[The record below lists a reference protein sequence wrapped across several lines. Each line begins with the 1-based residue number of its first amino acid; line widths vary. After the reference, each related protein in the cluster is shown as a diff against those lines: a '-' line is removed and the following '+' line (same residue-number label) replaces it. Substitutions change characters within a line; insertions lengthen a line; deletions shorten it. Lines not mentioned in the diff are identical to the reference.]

1 MSSSK
6 KTFYLFMNKNI
17 NKENIMKFA
26 KIRDVKSPNR
36 GTPQSAGIDFFI
48 PNDWNGGEPLDL
60 QPGGNILIPS
70 GIKVNVPTGYALIAF
85 NKSGVA
91 AKKGLIVGACVIDED
106 YQGEVHLNVINT
118 NHEWETHRDG
128 VYYKDSGF
136 VKIVPG
142 EKLLQC
148 ILVPVNYANPEEVVV
163 EELYAEESLRGSGGF
178 GSTGVE

>member
-1 MSSSK
+1 
-6 KTFYLFMNKNI
+6 
-17 NKENIMKFA
+17 MKYS

-48 PNDWNGGEPLDL
+48 PNDWNGGMPMDL
-60 QPGGNILIPS
+60 QPGANILIPS

-91 AKKGLIVGACVIDED
+91 SKKGLIVGACVIDED

-118 NHEWETHRDG
+118 QQEFETHCEG

-136 VKIVPG
+136 VQLIPG

-148 ILVPVNYANPEEVVV
+148 ILVPVNYANPEEV
-163 EELYAEESLRGSGGF
+163 ELESLYEEESLRGSGGF

>member
-1 MSSSK
+1 
-6 KTFYLFMNKNI
+6 
-17 NKENIMKFA
+17 MKYS

-48 PNDWNGGEPLDL
+48 PNDWNGGAPMDL
-60 QPGGNILIPS
+60 QPGANILIPS

-91 AKKGLIVGACVIDED
+91 SKKGLIVGACVIDED

-118 NHEWETHRDG
+118 KQEFETHCEG
-128 VYYKDSGF
+128 VYYKDPGF
-136 VKIVPG
+136 VQLVPG

-148 ILVPVNYANPEEVVV
+148 ILVPVNYANPEEV
-163 EELYAEESLRGSGGF
+163 ELENLYEEESLRGSGGF